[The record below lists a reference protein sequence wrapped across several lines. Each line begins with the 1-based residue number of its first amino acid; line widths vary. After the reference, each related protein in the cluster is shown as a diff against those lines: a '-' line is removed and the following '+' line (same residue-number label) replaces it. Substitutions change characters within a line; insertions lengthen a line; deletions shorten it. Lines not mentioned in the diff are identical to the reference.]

1 MVDQLLVG
9 ELSAVLLAL
18 FNRTAFQLTLFNQCL
33 EKSADGPFVNRFP
46 AQGAVTV
53 LALLPAN
60 EAMIAED
67 LAALFTLHSIVD
79 ETDTDIALE
88 LLSDIVS
95 KV

>member
-33 EKSADGPFVNRFP
+33 EESADGSFVNRFP
-46 AQGAVTV
+46 AQGTVTV
-53 LALLPAN
+53 PALLPAN

-79 ETDTDIALE
+79 ETDTDVTLE
-88 LLSDIVS
+88 LLSDIVG